1 TNNLSHFVNDGCFR
15 CHGGDQ
21 VNELGEPV
29 TAACDSCHV
38 IVAQGPTDVVAELDS
53 NVAGLGFQHPVE
65 IGNAWQTIN
74 CTQCHNRESGY

>member
-1 TNNLSHFVNDGCFR
+1 
-15 CHGGDQ
+15 
-21 VNELGEPV
+21 
-29 TAACDSCHV
+29 V

-53 NVAGLGFQHPVE
+53 DVAGLPFQHPVE